1 MLLLYTLPPRTRSSE
16 DRATVPAST
25 VGGIGADDGG
35 VSGKSVGSTVDG
47 GSVNYAAVG
56 CAERGDGSGVVI

>member
-1 MLLLYTLPPRTRSSE
+1 MLLLYTVPPRTRSSE

-35 VSGKSVGSTVDG
+35 VSGKSVGSAVDG
-47 GSVNYAAVG
+47 GSGNDAAVG
-56 CAERGDGSGVVI
+56 GTERVNGSEIVV